1 MWDNSRRKSNVFP
14 DFLWGNG
21 FIQAIAHKQRL
32 AQIIEAE
39 TAARALHGVFPLTV
53 ATNHTPDPLGGDTV
67 GVVHHFHEDKLA
79 VSAVG
84 FVHVQHCMGSGAG
97 HGYGAEAFAAAADWA
112 LFQLSLAR
120 IKAKCY
126 KENAASYKMLSACMR
141 PAGEDETFFYF
152 EKTV

>member
-1 MWDNSRRKSNVFP
+1 MNFAV
-14 DFLWGNG
+14 
-21 FIQAIAHKQRL
+21 RL
-32 AQIIEAE
+32 DRQLIGEVVLYRFDWRGGAE
-39 TAARALHGVFPLTV
+39 LGCRI
-53 ATNHTPDPLGGDTV
+53 DP
-67 GVVHHFHEDKLA
+67 A
-79 VSAVG
+79 Y
-84 FVHVQHCMGSGAG
+84 AG

>member
-1 MWDNSRRKSNVFP
+1 VFGAVAGP
-14 DFLWGNG
+14 C
-21 FIQAIAHKQRL
+21 
-32 AQIIEAE
+32 
-39 TAARALHGVFPLTV
+39 VFCEV
-53 ATNHTPDPLGGDTV
+53 RCLGSD
-67 GVVHHFHEDKLA
+67 
-79 VSAVG
+79 
-84 FVHVQHCMGSGAG
+84 
-97 HGYGAEAFAAAADWA
+97 GYGAEAFAAAADWA